1 MEEIRC
7 DVIVVGA
14 GLAGLSA
21 AYALRAYGHYV
32 AVVEANARV
41 GGRAERRTLGCGLS
55 V

>member
-21 AYALRAYGHYV
+21 VYALRAYGHYV